1 MEGKTNENN
10 EINSLSK
17 RVDDTIRLP
26 QPRVDGNVLFSIL
39 FHSLFLSL
47 RFEIQLDDKKEMDL
61 QVFLL

>member
-17 RVDDTIRLP
+17 RVDDTIRVP
-26 QPRVDGNVLFSIL
+26 QPRVDSNVLFSIL

-47 RFEIQLDDKKEMDL
+47 RFEIQLDDEKEMDL